1 MKTACRKAFTEELL
15 LLARQN
21 RNILALTSD
30 SKGSV
35 TLNDFAVELP
45 DQLIETGIAEQNE
58 LGVAGGLAAC
68 GKIPFVCA
76 PAPFLSARGYEQ
88 LKIDVAYNNRNVKVI
103 GVSGG
108 ISYGTLG
115 ASHHSLQDIAALR
128 PIPGL
133 TILVPSDG
141 PQTKVLTRRI
151 ATSPG
156 PVFMRMGRGAVPDLY
171 AADEDFTIGKA
182 KTIAEGRDLTMIAMG
197 EMVWVC
203 REASALLKQRGISA
217 RVLDMFTVKPLDEQ
231 AVIAAARET
240 GRIVTAEEH
249 SVLGGLGGAVCEAA
263 SRYYPVPVLRIGAP
277 DSHIVAGESPEL
289 FAHYGWTPEGV
300 AKRVLNWI
308 ESGGDAKA

>member
-15 LLARQN
+15 QLARQN

-30 SKGSV
+30 SMGSV
-35 TLNDFAVELP
+35 TLNNFAAELP
-45 DQLIETGIAEQNE
+45 DQLIEAGIAEQNV
-58 LGVAGGLAAC
+58 LGIAGGLAAC

-88 LKIDVAYNNRNVKVI
+88 IKIDVAYNDRNVKVI

-128 PIPGL
+128 AIPGL
-133 TILVPSDG
+133 TVLVPSDAA
-141 PQTKVLTRRI
+141 QTRYLTRRI
-151 ATSPG
+151 AASAG

-171 AADEDFTIGKA
+171 TADVDFTLGKA
-182 KTIAEGRDLTMIAMG
+182 KTVADGCDLTIIAMG

-203 REASALLKQRGISA
+203 REASVLLKQRGVSA
-217 RVLDMFTVKPLDEQ
+217 RVLDMFTIKPLDEQ
-231 AVIAAARET
+231 AIIAAARET

-249 SVLGGLGGAVCEAA
+249 SVLGGLGGAVCEVT
-263 SRYYPVPVLRIGAP
+263 SQYRPVPVLRIGAP
-277 DSHIVAGESPEL
+277 DAHIAAGESPEL
-289 FAHYGWTPEGV
+289 YAHYGWTPEAV
-300 AKRVLNWI
+300 AKKVMGWL
-308 ESGGDAKA
+308 SAPLLP